1 MSEIPSSD
9 EERENWLRE
18 VWREKE
24 ERLKRFYEHG
34 YSFGQEVKNLPEKSL
49 LGKLLIILFW
59 TSPFVITY
67 SLWLYH
73 PLILLG
79 FFLLIPLFYYLQYS
93 YDGVETLI
101 TSRYLKHFA
110 NRNF

>member
-9 EERENWLRE
+9 VERENWLRE

-24 ERLKRFYEHG
+24 ERLRKFYEED
-34 YSFGQEVKNLPEKSL
+34 YSFGPEVKNLSEKSSFK
-49 LGKLLIILFW
+49 KLLVILFW

-67 SLWLYH
+67 FFWLYQ

-79 FFLLIPLFYYLQYS
+79 FLLLIPLFYYVQYS
-93 YDGVETLI
+93 YDGVDKFI
-101 TSRYLKHFA
+101 VSRYLQNSAK
-110 NRNF
+110 NT

>member
-9 EERENWLRE
+9 VERDNWLRE

-24 ERLKRFYEHG
+24 ERLKKFYEQN
-34 YSFGQEVKNLPEKSL
+34 YSFGPEVRNLSEKSSL
-49 LGKLLIILFW
+49 KKLLLILFW
-59 TSPFVITY
+59 TSPFVVTY
-67 SLWLYH
+67 FLWLYH

-93 YDGVETLI
+93 YDGLETLI
-101 TSRYLKHFA
+101 ASRYLRHFA
-110 NRNF
+110 K

>member
-9 EERENWLRE
+9 VERENWLRE

-24 ERLKRFYEHG
+24 ERLKKFYEQD
-34 YSFGQEVKNLPEKSL
+34 YSFGPEVRNLSEKSSL
-49 LGKLLIILFW
+49 NKLLLILFW

-67 SLWLYH
+67 FLWLYH

-93 YDGVETLI
+93 YDGLDTLI
-101 TSRYLKHFA
+101 ASRYLRHSAK
-110 NRNF
+110 NS